1 MLTIFLILGFL
12 LWPSVPVARAGDP
25 AQEAIQAALAWLHG
39 QQRADGSFGGT
50 SVTSDAVYTLAL
62 LGEDPDGPAWTPG
75 GVSALDALET
85 LAPSYVTRG
94 AGEAGKVL
102 RAVAL
107 TDANPRAF
115 GGADLVALIEAAYD
129 PATGRYHPDYLYR
142 HTLAVEGLLRA
153 GRPVPA
159 KAFDTLLAAQLPD
172 GSWFWSFDGA
182 KGDVD
187 TTGRVLT
194 LLAGVAR
201 QAHPA
206 SYAAAAGYLDA
217 AQLASAGWGVNPA
230 PDPNPA
236 NANSTALAVAGLFA
250 AGYNPDAPSFRVNGV
265 GGLQAL
271 LGFQESSGAFV
282 YIQQAG
288 KEEVRLMAT
297 LEALMALA
305 QRTTPYPPALYL
317 PMVLRTG

>member
-1 MLTIFLILGFL
+1 MCVFLFGVDSYATNIGRLLDPGLLT
-12 LWPSVPVARAGDP
+12 VAGCPGRVRWRTRRG
-25 AQEAIQAALAWLHG
+25 AIQAALAWLHG
-39 QQRADGSFGGT
+39 QQHADGSFGGT

-75 GVSALDALET
+75 GVSAALDAAGDT
-85 LAPSYVTRG
+85 G
-94 AGEAGKVL
+94 ARLRDRAG
-102 RAVAL
+102 RARRARCCAVAGL

-115 GGADLVALIEAAYD
+115 GGVDLVALIEAAYD

-142 HTLAVEGLLRA
+142 HTLAVEGLLPR

-187 TTGRVLT
+187 TTGRVLS
-194 LLAGVAR
+194 LLAGVVSR
-201 QAHPA
+201 QAHSA

-217 AQLASAGWGVNPA
+217 AQLAPAGWGVNPA

-236 NANSTALAVAGLFA
+236 NANSTALAVAGL
-250 AGYNPDAPSFRVNGV
+250 
-265 GGLQAL
+265 
-271 LGFQESSGAFV
+271 
-282 YIQQAG
+282 
-288 KEEVRLMAT
+288 
-297 LEALMALA
+297 
-305 QRTTPYPPALYL
+305 
-317 PMVLRTG
+317 LRPVITRMRQVFG